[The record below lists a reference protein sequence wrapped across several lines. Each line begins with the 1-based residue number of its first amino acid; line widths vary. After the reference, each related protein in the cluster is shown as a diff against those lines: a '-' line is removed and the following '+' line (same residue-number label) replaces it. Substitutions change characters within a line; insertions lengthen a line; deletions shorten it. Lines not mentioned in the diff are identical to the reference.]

1 MLEQA
6 RKDYELSKNNKVTD
20 FEIVSKMEHNEEYK
34 RFFTALLKLEAE
46 EMANRGYAVQPNSYA
61 EDRIAIMKMSASQIT
76 DEQKNKFENDFN
88 HKYPLGFK
96 NVSDVEQEA
105 VKDFEK
111 SKNNKIT
118 DFEIAQKIERN
129 EEYKQAFTELL
140 KNEAR
145 LLNSE
150 RGYNF
155 NVEQYAQDRLSV
167 LAKSADYL
175 LESQKETFMQEFNQK
190 HGAKFPDKSQEANK
204 IFSDVLKSEPLDKR
218 LAEVQTA
225 QDFLN
230 KDPKKFTEKAEQFF
244 EKEKGKS
251 IPAELAS
258 KFRNGQEFAN
268 AMKDKV
274 LTESKRIA
282 QNVEKF
288 GEIAKKSITQL
299 KSFNANSFKYANQ
312 QAKELIEQ
320 KSQSQKLTQKQGMR
334 M

>member
-6 RKDYELSKNNKVTD
+6 RKDYELSKNNKITD

-155 NVEQYAQDRLSV
+155 DVEQYAKDRLSV

-175 LESQKETFMQEFNQK
+175 LESQKEVFMQEFNQK
-190 HGAKFPDKSQEANK
+190 HCTKFPDKSAEANK
-204 IFSDVLKSEPLDKR
+204 IFADVLKSEPLEKR
-218 LAEVQTA
+218 IINIQNA

-230 KDPKKFTEKAEQFF
+230 KKPQEFIAKAERFF
-244 EKEKGKS
+244 EEEKGKS
-251 IPAELAS
+251 LSNELAS
-258 KFRNGQEFAN
+258 KFKNGREFAN
-268 AMKDKV
+268 SMKDKV
-274 LTESKRIA
+274 LNETKLIA
-282 QNVEKF
+282 KNVEKI
-288 GEIAKKSITQL
+288 GEIAKKSISQL

-320 KSQSQKLTQKQGMR
+320 KSQSQKLAQRQGMKL
-334 M
+334 